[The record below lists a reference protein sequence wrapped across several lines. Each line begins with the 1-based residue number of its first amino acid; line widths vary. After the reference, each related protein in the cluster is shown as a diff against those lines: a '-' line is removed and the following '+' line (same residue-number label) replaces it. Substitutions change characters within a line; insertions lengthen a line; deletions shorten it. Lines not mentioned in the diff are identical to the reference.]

1 MDHYKISKLL
11 NDSTVS
17 KFVTKMVQVNDLSN
31 CQYSVKENIRLKKPM
46 LKSYL
51 CDYSDSYIVVKGPI
65 DLLAAAANENYK
77 AQKNVTSKINS
88 TLIDNVEDL
97 DIVMP
102 MYNLLE
108 YSQNYSMISVSLWNY
123 YRDKIIDIDD
133 SASDDGL
140 CEYKKKKVGKIPQRY
155 GNEGDAT

>member
-1 MDHYKISKLL
+1 MEHYKISKLL

-31 CQYSVKENIRLKKPM
+31 CQYSVKEKIRLKKSM
-46 LKSYL
+46 LKLYL

-133 SASDDGL
+133 SASDDEL
-140 CEYKKKKVGKIPQRY
+140 CEYKTKKVGKIPQRY
-155 GNEGDAT
+155 GNGGDAT

>member
-88 TLIDNVEDL
+88 TLIDNVGDL

-133 SASDDGL
+133 SASDDEL
-140 CEYKKKKVGKIPQRY
+140 CEYKTKKVGKIPQRY

>member
-1 MDHYKISKLL
+1 MDYYKISKLL

-31 CQYSVKENIRLKKPM
+31 CQYSVKEKIRLKKSM
-46 LKSYL
+46 LKLYL
-51 CDYSDSYIVVKGPI
+51 CDYSDSYIVVKGPT

-77 AQKNVTSKINS
+77 AQKNVISKIKS
-88 TLIDNVEDL
+88 TLIHNVEDL

-123 YRDKIIDIDD
+123 YRDIKLLILMIVLQMMNYVNIKQ
-133 SASDDGL
+133 
-140 CEYKKKKVGKIPQRY
+140 KK
-155 GNEGDAT
+155 